1 MKSWDVGEN
10 HFKTRE
16 FWADEPISWEEIS
29 DSSGRTTLICTSRK
43 IFSNDFLL
51 AQKFLWRGDG
61 EEWRVFLE
69 SLFQERHALG
79 FDKSN
84 LSVYK
89 GEGKYVEEIME
100 KKLKISRVTIE
111 FAPNGFIVERYAYN
125 PYGANLEDKKVVLTK
140 GEVIQEFVSA
150 VARNEQIEA
159 EKMVEE

>member
-1 MKSWDVGEN
+1 
-10 HFKTRE
+10 
-16 FWADEPISWEEIS
+16 
-29 DSSGRTTLICTSRK
+29 
-43 IFSNDFLL
+43 
-51 AQKFLWRGDG
+51 
-61 EEWRVFLE
+61 
-69 SLFQERHALG
+69 
-79 FDKSN
+79 
-84 LSVYK
+84 
-89 GEGKYVEEIME
+89 ME